1 MKMLEIERKVDCL
14 YDLTH
19 KIYNSLN
26 KPTIINADSEQLYNS
41 DVLNNNN
48 QTENSSRSEY
58 YDLSMDV
65 EGVKLD
71 VVINQ
76 SKLSN
81 SISINQKDTS
91 QNTETINQLRDQ
103 VSSMQSRIVA
113 LEAKLDNGPYQI
125 N

>member
-14 YDLTH
+14 YDLMH

-41 DVLNNNN
+41 DVLNNDN

-58 YDLSMDV
+58 YDLSMV
-65 EGVKLD
+65 LEGVKLD
-71 VVINQ
+71 VVISQ

-81 SISINQKDTS
+81 S
-91 QNTETINQLRDQ
+91 
-103 VSSMQSRIVA
+103 
-113 LEAKLDNGPYQI
+113 
-125 N
+125 

>member
-1 MKMLEIERKVDCL
+1 MEMKMLEIERKVDCL

-41 DVLNNNN
+41 DVLNNDN

-58 YDLSMDV
+58 YDLQSMDL

-76 SKLSN
+76 SKL
-81 SISINQKDTS
+81 
-91 QNTETINQLRDQ
+91 
-103 VSSMQSRIVA
+103 
-113 LEAKLDNGPYQI
+113 
-125 N
+125 